1 MAQQIFAGLKILDLT
16 RIVAGPL
23 CTQNMADMGAIVYK
37 IEKPGQGDDSR
48 HMGAKPSVNSGHAP
62 IDSAMTFLAYNRGKH
77 SVTVDITHPEGVAL
91 VKALASHCDVMLENY
106 KSGSLQRLGLDYES
120 IKRIN
125 PSIIYC
131 SLTGFGHDGPYAAR
145 PAYDFILQGMAGPM
159 STCGQPD
166 GSPGA
171 APMRTSMP
179 TTDLI
184 TGLYMNVAIVSALYH
199 RLNTG
204 EGQYIESTLLDAS
217 VAYNGHLA
225 VGYLNSGV
233 VPQRE
238 GNANPIAAPSDV
250 FECADGHLIIAA
262 GNDTQFKSLC
272 QALDLP
278 AVHKDERFLTTQKRI
293 DNRDALREALCRQLI
308 LHDKAYWLERCRQFG
323 VPSGPINN
331 MHEVFEDPA
340 VQHREIVVSVPSTGG
355 TPLKLVRNPMRFS
368 RTPVRHQA
376 PPELGADTEQV
387 LADELCLDAQQIQAL
402 KKKAVI

>member
-48 HMGAKPSVNSGHAP
+48 HMGAKPSVNSDQAP

-77 SVTVDITHPEGVAL
+77 SVTVDITHPEGAAL

-120 IKRIN
+120 IKQIN

-131 SLTGFGHDGPYAAR
+131 SLTGFGHDGPYAGR

-166 GSPGA
+166 GRPGA

-233 VPQRE
+233 IPQRE

-278 AVHKDERFLTTQKRI
+278 AVHEDERFLTTQKRI
-293 DNRDALREALCRQLI
+293 VNRDALREALASQLI
-308 LHDKAYWLERCRQFG
+308 LHDKAYWLDRCHQFG

-331 MHEVFEDPA
+331 MQEVFEDPA
-340 VQHREIVVSVPSTGG
+340 VQHRDIVVSVPSAGG

-376 PPELGADTEQV
+376 PPELGANTEQV
-387 LADELCLDAQQIQAL
+387 LADELSLDAQQIQAL
-402 KKKAVI
+402 KKKSVI

>member
-1 MAQQIFAGLKILDLT
+1 MAKQIFAGLKILDLT

-48 HMGAKPSVNSGHAP
+48 QMGAKPSVAADQAP

-77 SVTVDITHPEGVAL
+77 SVTIDITHPEGAAL

-106 KSGSLQRLGLDYES
+106 KSGSLQRLGLDYDS
-120 IKRIN
+120 IKQVN

-131 SLTGFGHDGPYAAR
+131 SLTGFGHDGPYAGR

-225 VGYLNSGV
+225 VGFLNSGV
-233 VPQRE
+233 IPRRE

-250 FECADGHLIIAA
+250 FACADGHLIIAA

-278 AVHKDERFLTTQKRI
+278 AVYEDARFSTSQQRI
-293 DNRDALREALCRQLI
+293 KNRAALRGLIAQQLMA
-308 LHDKAYWLERCRQFG
+308 HEKSHWLDRCHQYG

-331 MHEVFEDPA
+331 MQEVFEDPA
-340 VQHREIVVSVPSTGG
+340 VQHRNIVVNVPSSGG
-355 TPLKLVRNPMRFS
+355 VPLKLVRNPLRFS
-368 RTPVRHQA
+368 RTPVVHQA
-376 PPELGADTEQV
+376 PPDLGADTEQV
-387 LADELCLDAQQIQAL
+387 LTDELNLDEQQIQTL
-402 KKKAVI
+402 RKNAVI

>member
-1 MAQQIFAGLKILDLT
+1 MAQQIFSGLKILDLT

-23 CTQNMADMGAIVYK
+23 CTQNMADLGATVYK
-37 IEKPGQGDDSR
+37 IERPGKGDDSR
-48 HMGAKPSVNSGHAP
+48 GMGAKPTIAAGQKS

-77 SVTVDITHPEGVAL
+77 SITIDITQPEGAEL
-91 VKALASHCDVMLENY
+91 VQALASHCDVMIENY
-106 KSGSLQRLGLDYES
+106 KSGSLQKLGLDYES
-120 IKRIN
+120 IKKLN
-125 PSIIYC
+125 PGIIYC
-131 SLTGFGHDGPYAAR
+131 SLTGFGADGPYAGR

-171 APMRTSMP
+171 GPMRTSMP

-204 EGQYIESTLLDAS
+204 EGQFIESTLLDAS

-225 VGYLNSGV
+225 VSYLNGDGI
-233 VPQRE
+233 PKRE

-262 GNDTQFKSLC
+262 GNDKQFKALC
-272 QALDLP
+272 EALGVP
-278 AVHKDERFLTTQKRI
+278 ALFADPRFATSQDRI
-293 DNRDALREALCRQLI
+293 DNRVAMRSLLSTQLI
-308 LHDKAYWLERCRQFG
+308 QKSKAHWLEQCLQFG
-323 VPSGPINN
+323 IPSAPINN
-331 MHEVFEDPA
+331 MKEVFEDPA
-340 VQHREIVVSVPSTGG
+340 VQHREIVVEVPAAGG
-355 TPLKLVRNPMRFS
+355 AMLRLVRNPMRFS
-368 RTPVRHQA
+368 RTPVQHQA
-376 PPELGADTEQV
+376 PPDLGAETQTV
-387 LADELCLDAQQIQAL
+387 LMSELNLDEKAIQRL

>member
-1 MAQQIFAGLKILDLT
+1 MAQQIFAGLKVLDLT

-23 CTQNMADMGAIVYK
+23 CTQNMADMGATVYK
-37 IEKPGQGDDSR
+37 IERPGQGDDSR
-48 HMGAKPSVNSGHAP
+48 NMGAKPSVTEGQPP
-62 IDSAMTFLAYNRGKH
+62 IDAAMTFLAYNRGKH
-77 SVTVDITHPEGVAL
+77 SVTIDISQPEGAAL
-91 VKALASHCDVMLENY
+91 VRSLASHCDVMLENY
-106 KSGSLQRLGLDYES
+106 KSGSLNKLGLDYDS

-125 PSIIYC
+125 PGIIYC
-131 SLTGFGHDGPYAAR
+131 SLTGFGHDGPYAGV

-166 GSPGA
+166 GTPGA
-171 APMRTSMP
+171 SPMRTSMP

-225 VGYLNSGV
+225 VSYLNSGV
-233 VPQRE
+233 IPKRE

-250 FECADGHLIIAA
+250 FACADGHLIIAA
-262 GNDTQFKSLC
+262 GNDRQFDSLC
-272 QALDLP
+272 QALQTPQLLQD
-278 AVHKDERFLTTQKRI
+278 ARFSSSLQRI
-293 DNRDALREALCRQLI
+293 KHRDALRELI
-308 LHDKAYWLERCRQFG
+308 AQRVQQHTKAHWLARCREFG

-331 MHEVFEDPA
+331 MQEVFEDPA
-340 VQHREIVVSVPSTGG
+340 VQHRGIVVEVPTANGG
-355 TPLKLVRNPMRFS
+355 HLKLVRNPMRFAK
-368 RTPVRHQA
+368 TPVKHLA

-387 LADELCLDAQQIQAL
+387 LEQELNLDKSQLDALRQKGI
-402 KKKAVI
+402 I

>member
-48 HMGAKPSVNSGHAP
+48 HMGAKPSVNSDQAP

-77 SVTVDITHPEGVAL
+77 SVTVDITHPEGAAL

-120 IKRIN
+120 IKQIN

-131 SLTGFGHDGPYAAR
+131 SLTGFGHDGPYAGR

-166 GSPGA
+166 GRPGA

-233 VPQRE
+233 IPQRE

-278 AVHKDERFLTTQKRI
+278 AVHEDERFLTTQKRI
-293 DNRDALREALCRQLI
+293 VNRDALREALASQLI
-308 LHDKAYWLERCRQFG
+308 LHDKAYWLDRCHQFG
-323 VPSGPINN
+323 VPSGPNNN
-331 MHEVFEDPA
+331 MQEVFEDPDDH
-340 VQHREIVVSVPSTGG
+340 HRDNVGS
-355 TPLKLVRNPMRFS
+355 
-368 RTPVRHQA
+368 
-376 PPELGADTEQV
+376 
-387 LADELCLDAQQIQAL
+387 
-402 KKKAVI
+402 

>member
-23 CTQNMADMGAIVYK
+23 CTQNMADMGATVYK
-37 IEKPGQGDDSR
+37 IEKPGHGDDAR
-48 HMGAKPSVNSGHAP
+48 YMGARPAVAP
-62 IDSAMTFLAYNRGKH
+62 GEPPVEAATTFLAYNRGKH
-77 SVTVDITHPEGVAL
+77 SVTIDITHPEGSAL
-91 VKALASHCDVMLENY
+91 VRALASHCDVMLENF
-106 KSGSLQRLGLDYES
+106 KSGSLKKLGLDYDS
-120 IKRIN
+120 IKAIN

-131 SLTGFGHDGPYAAR
+131 SLTGYGHDGPYAGR

-171 APMRTSMP
+171 SPMRTSMP

-199 RLNTG
+199 RLTTG

-225 VGYLNSGV
+225 VSYLNSGV
-233 VPQRE
+233 IPKRE

-250 FECADGHLIIAA
+250 FACADGHLIIAA
-262 GNDTQFKSLC
+262 GNDSQFAALS
-272 QALDLP
+272 QAIELP
-278 AVHKDERFLTTQKRI
+278 ELLKDRRFLNSQSRI
-293 DNRDALREALCRQLI
+293 ENRDALRDQIAQRVLQQPKT
-308 LHDKAYWLERCRQFG
+308 HWLARCHEFG

-331 MHEVFEDPA
+331 MQEVFEDPA
-340 VQHREIVVSVPSTGG
+340 VQHRGIVVEVPTANGAY
-355 TPLKLVRNPMRFS
+355 LKLVRNPMRFAK
-368 RTPVRHQA
+368 TPVTHLG

-387 LADELCLDAQQIQAL
+387 LARELNVDQRQLDAL
-402 KKKAVI
+402 KQKGII